1 MPMQAGKLRSRI
13 KLQER
18 LTWQANDGEERSAWV
33 TIDDGTVWANIITPG
48 GAETLG
54 QQQINAD
61 VTHTIRIRRHAL
73 TITPRH
79 QVLFGER
86 IFDINAVTDPAQ
98 RDEMLILQCKEQ
110 V

>member
-1 MPMQAGKLRSRI
+1 LRSQI
-13 KLQER
+13 QIQER
-18 LTWQANDGEERSAWV
+18 VTTQADDGEERSAWV
-33 TIDDGTVWANIITPG
+33 TIDGGTVWANIITPG
-48 GAETLG
+48 GGETLG

-79 QVLFGER
+79 RVLFGTR
-86 IFDINAVTDPAQ
+86 IFDINSVTDPAQ
-98 RDEMLILQCKEQ
+98 RNEMLILQCKEQ